1 MKNIF
6 KVFLI
11 LFAPASQIF
20 SQSDSVKA
28 TLNEVL
34 VSATRTETPYYAIG
48 SSISVVTSEIIQQKQ
63 LKTVVDVLREIPGI
77 SVAQQGG
84 PGKLTYITMRGAN
97 SNHTL
102 VILDGVEM
110 NDPSSPNNAF
120 DFSSLN
126 AKEIDKIEVVRGPQ
140 STLYGSDAVAG
151 IVNIITKKGNG
162 KSQFSFEG
170 EGGTNNYYRSNLSAL
185 GSLGKLNYA
194 VVASQSASDGV
205 SAANSAYGN
214 GEKDGFSNS
223 AFSSRLDYDINQN
236 WKAGVIYKFLKTKA
250 DLDQNEKLGDDPNNT
265 YKQEE
270 HIVKANLAALS
281 FNGVWQQNLSAT
293 YIKRFTNSLDLEDAA
308 HPSTTSDAF
317 NNAYR
322 FKVDWQ
328 NIVYAVPNNL
338 ITFGIETE
346 TESATTSY
354 FSKSAWGPFESVFPR
369 ESMRSTGF
377 YFQDQLN
384 VENSL
389 FATFGFRYDENQK
402 FGSITTF
409 RIAPAYYFTST
420 GTKIKASYGNGFKA
434 PSLFYLFDPAFG
446 NPDLKPEKSKGW
458 DFGVEQSFGKQNY
471 FVGVTYFNLSLTDM
485 FGFDANFRT
494 INIAKAKTS
503 GVEITA
509 VAKPNNNLS
518 FSANYTFT
526 ETRDESELSADFG
539 KQLLRR
545 PKHQLNL
552 SSNIKLI
559 EELNLNIALRYI
571 GKREDKDFGTF
582 PAQRVTMPDYLLV
595 NFAAGYQLFSN
606 LSLNVRIENLFDK
619 KYEEVLFYGTLG
631 RSFYLGLNFT
641 L

>member
-6 KVFLI
+6 KVFCF
-11 LFAPASQIF
+11 LFLVSSQYY
-20 SQSDSVKA
+20 SQSDSAKA

-48 SSISVVTSEIIQQKQ
+48 SSISVVTAEAIKQKQ
-63 LKTVVDVLREIPGI
+63 LKTVVDILRELPGI

-84 PGKLTYITMRGAN
+84 PGKLTYVTMRGAN

-126 AKEIDKIEVVRGPQ
+126 AKEIDRIEVVRGPQ

-151 IVNIITKKGNG
+151 VVNITTKKGNG
-162 KSQFSFEG
+162 KPQFSFEG

-185 GSLGKLNYA
+185 GSLGKLSYS

-205 SAANSAYGN
+205 SAANSVYGN
-214 GEKDGFSNS
+214 SEKDGFSNS
-223 AFSSRLDYDINQN
+223 AFSSRLDYRINDN

-270 HIVKANLAALS
+270 HIIKTNLSVLS
-281 FNGVWQQNLSAT
+281 FNGLWQQNLSAT
-293 YIKRFTNSLDLEDAA
+293 YIRRFTNSLDLEDAMHA
-308 HPSTTSDAF
+308 ATFSDAF

-322 FKVDWQ
+322 FKIDWQ
-328 NIVYAVPNNL
+328 NSVYALQNNL

-377 YFQDQLN
+377 YLQDQIN

-389 FATFGFRYDENQK
+389 FATIGFRYDENQK

-409 RIAPAYYFTST
+409 RIAPAYYFSST

-458 DFGVEQSFGKQNY
+458 DFGVEQSFGKHNY
-471 FVGVTYFNLSLTDM
+471 FIGVTYFNLSLTDM

-494 INIAKAKTS
+494 INIAKAKTN
-503 GVEITA
+503 GLEVIA
-509 VAKPNNNLS
+509 VAKPNNVLS
-518 FSANYTFT
+518 LHANYTFT
-526 ETRDESELSADFG
+526 ETKDDSELSTDFG

-552 SSNIKLI
+552 SSNINLI
-559 EELNLNIALRYI
+559 NELNVNIALRYI
-571 GKREDKDFGTF
+571 GKREDKDFGAF
-582 PAQRVTMPDYLLV
+582 PAQRITMPDYLLV
-595 NFAAGYQLFSN
+595 NLGANYQLFSN
-606 LSLNVRIENLFDK
+606 LIVNARIENLFDK

-631 RSFYLGLNFT
+631 RSLYVGLNFS

>member
-6 KVFLI
+6 KVLLVLI
-11 LFAPASQIF
+11 AASTQIF
-20 SQSDSVKA
+20 SQTDSVKT

-34 VSATRTETPYYAIG
+34 VSATRTATPYYAIG
-48 SSISVVTSEIIQQKQ
+48 SSVSVVTSEIILQKQ
-63 LKTVVDVLREIPGI
+63 LKTVLDVLREIPGI

-84 PGKLTYITMRGAN
+84 PGKLTYVTMRGAN

-126 AKEIDKIEVVRGPQ
+126 AKEIDRIEVVRGPQ

-151 IVNIITKKGNG
+151 VVNIITKKGNG
-162 KSQFSFEG
+162 QPQFSFEG

-194 VVASQSASDGV
+194 IVASQSASDGV
-205 SAANSAYGN
+205 SAANSVYGN
-214 GEKDGFSNS
+214 SEKDGFSNS
-223 AFSSRLDYDINQN
+223 ALSSRLDYEINEN
-236 WKAGVIYKFLKTKA
+236 WSTGVIYKFLKTKA

-293 YIKRFTNSLDLEDAA
+293 YIKRFTNSLDLVDAV
-308 HPSTTSDAF
+308 HPSTSSDAF

-322 FKVDWQ
+322 FKIDWQ
-328 NIVYAVPNNL
+328 NNIYSIPNNL

-354 FSKSAWGPFESVFPR
+354 VSKSAWGPFESIFPR

-377 YFQDQLN
+377 YIQDQLN

-389 FATFGFRYDENQK
+389 FATIGFRYDENQK

-409 RIAPAYYFTST
+409 RVAPAYYFAST
-420 GTKIKASYGNGFKA
+420 GTKLKASYGNGFKA

-471 FVGVTYFNLSLTDM
+471 FIGITYFNLSLNDM

-509 VAKPNNNLS
+509 SAKPNSNLS
-518 FSANYTFT
+518 INANYTFT
-526 ETRDESELSADFG
+526 ETKDKSELSADFG

-552 SSNIKLI
+552 SSNLRLI
-559 EELNLNIALRYI
+559 EELNLNLALRYI
-571 GKREDKDFGTF
+571 GKRDDKDFGAF

-595 NFAAGYQLFSN
+595 NFAASYQLFSKF
-606 LSLNVRIENLFDK
+606 SLNARIENLFDK

-631 RSFYLGLNFT
+631 RSLYVGLNIT
-641 L
+641 I